1 MSVLSA
7 LAGPV
12 RRVYRPLSKVNIL
25 WWILVCSAIGIL
37 CGKVAPDFSKNYL
50 GLLSSHIFIPMI
62 KSVIVPLV
70 FSLLVVG
77 IAGHGDDL
85 TRLGRLGV
93 KSIVY
98 FMSLTITAI
107 FVGLAWSAI
116 LKPGEGNNFV
126 LTKAANST
134 AEFSLANELSNIIPV
149 SFFAAASANNSLQIT
164 FCGIM
169 FACALLCL
177 KEKKTSKATLIS
189 FFQAVADTML
199 EVVKLIM
206 RFTPIAIG
214 GSLAK
219 TVAVN
224 GLSSLATLAKLI
236 GTTYAALA
244 SFVLLVLLPVALVA
258 RVPIIP
264 FLKAVRD
271 PLVIAFTTASSD
283 AALAP
288 ALENMI
294 ALGCPTHIT
303 SFVIPVGYA
312 FNLDGTTIYLGT
324 AILFVAQVSGIE
336 WPVGVKIAR
345 MFGLL
350 LMSKG
355 IAGVPRAS
363 IAVLTA
369 ACVQWGLPTEVILII
384 IGIDEICDMARTA
397 LNLFGNCLACV
408 VISRWEGEF
417 RLYNE
422 PTEEER
428 LAAVVEDEENQ
439 KGDLGGV
446 GEMTVVHVNDEKA
459 KIESAA

>member
-12 RRVYRPLSKVNIL
+12 RRVYRPLSKVNTL
-25 WWILVCSAIGIL
+25 WWILICSAIGIL

-50 GLLSSHIFIPMI
+50 GLLSSAIFIPMI

-70 FSLLVVG
+70 FSLLIVG
-77 IAGHGDDL
+77 IAGHGDDMA
-85 TRLGRLGV
+85 RLGRLGV
-93 KSIVY
+93 KSIAY
-98 FMSLTITAI
+98 FLSLTVVAI
-107 FVGLAWSAI
+107 FIGLAWSAI

-126 LTKAANST
+126 LPKVAQNST
-134 AEFSLANELSNIIPV
+134 AEFNLPNELSNIIPV

-177 KEKKTSKATLIS
+177 KEKKTSKKTLIG
-189 FFQAVADTML
+189 FFQAVADAML

-214 GSLAK
+214 GSLSK

-244 SFVLLVLLPVALVA
+244 SFVLLVLLPVALIA

-294 ALGCPTHIT
+294 ELGCPTHIT

-336 WPVGVKIAR
+336 WPIGIKIAR

-369 ACVQWGLPTEVILII
+369 ACIQWGLPTEVIGII

-428 LAAVVEDEENQ
+428 LAAVIEDEENQ
-439 KGDLGGV
+439 KNAKDLDAVG

-459 KIESAA
+459 KI

>member
-12 RRVYRPLSKVNIL
+12 RSVYRPLSKVNIL
-25 WWILVCSAIGIL
+25 WWILICSAIGIL

-50 GLLSSHIFIPMI
+50 GLLSSAIFIPMI

-70 FSLLVVG
+70 FSLLIVG

-98 FMSLTITAI
+98 FLSLTITAI

-126 LTKAANST
+126 LPKAVNST
-134 AEFSLANELSNIIPV
+134 TEFSLANELSNIIPV
-149 SFFAAASANNSLQIT
+149 SFFAAATANNSLQIT

-177 KEKKTSKATLIS
+177 KEKKTSKATLIG
-189 FFQAVADTML
+189 FFQAVADAML

-214 GSLAK
+214 GSLSK
-219 TVAVN
+219 TVAQN

-244 SFVLLVLLPVALVA
+244 SFILLVLLPVALVA

-264 FLKAVRD
+264 FLKAVRE

-294 ALGCPTHIT
+294 ELGCPTHIT

-336 WPVGVKIAR
+336 WPVGIKIAR

-369 ACVQWGLPTEVILII
+369 ACVQWGLPTEVIGII

-408 VISRWEGEF
+408 VISKWEGEF

-428 LAAVVEDEENQ
+428 LAAVAEDEENQ

>member
-1 MSVLSA
+1 MGNLSVA
-7 LAGPV
+7 AAPA
-12 RRVYRPLSKVNIL
+12 RKVYRRLSSINLI
-25 WWILVCSAIGIL
+25 WWILLFSVIGIV
-37 CGKVAPDFSKNYL
+37 CGKLFPSFSKNYL

-62 KSVIVPLV
+62 KSVIVPLI

-77 IAGHGDDL
+77 IAGHEGNI
-85 TRLGRLGV
+85 GRLGL

-98 FMSLTITAI
+98 FLSLTITAI

-116 LKPGEGNNFV
+116 LKPGEGND
-126 LTKAANST
+126 LKLDKGKANTT
-134 AEFSLANELSNIIPV
+134 AEFTLAGELTNIIPV
-149 SFFAAASANNSLQIT
+149 SFFAAAAANSSLQIT

-169 FACALLCL
+169 FAWALLRL
-177 KEKKTSKATLIS
+177 PIKTSKMTMIS
-189 FFQAVADTML
+189 FFQAMADTML
-199 EVVKLIM
+199 EVVMLIM
-206 RFTPIAIG
+206 RFTPLAIG

-224 GLSSLATLAKLI
+224 GLSSLAVLGKLI
-236 GTTYAALA
+236 GTVYLALG
-244 SFVLLVLLPVALVA
+244 SFILLVLLPVALFA
-258 RVPIIP
+258 RVPIMP
-264 FLKAVRD
+264 FLRAVRA
-271 PLVIAFTTASSD
+271 PLIIAFTTASSD

-288 ALENMI
+288 AIENMI
-294 ALGCPTHIT
+294 QLGCPTAIT
-303 SFVIPVGYA
+303 SFVMPLGYA

-324 AILFVAQVSGIE
+324 AILFVAQVAGIE
-336 WPVGVKIAR
+336 WSTSLKITR

-355 IAGVPRAS
+355 IAGIPRAS

-408 VISRWEGEF
+408 VISRWEGQF

-422 PTEEER
+422 PTEDER
-428 LAAVVEDEENQ
+428 LAVAADEENQ
-439 KGDLGGV
+439 KAEENAAMD
-446 GEMTVVHVNDEKA
+446 ESTTVVHVHDEKTKVDTTA
-459 KIESAA
+459 